1 MEEGARRDQRWRC
14 DNRNRVGVIQYEKDS
29 LNPFL
34 ALTMEEEGEEPR
46 LAAGKGKE
54 MDFFLQ
60 PQKVIKP
67 ALSKSDK

>member
-1 MEEGARRDQRWRC
+1 
-14 DNRNRVGVIQYEKDS
+14 
-29 LNPFL
+29 
-34 ALTMEEEGEEPR
+34 MEEEGEEPR

-67 ALSKSDK
+67 TLSKSDKWALVLKESFLLIQNK